1 MMASHPHRCPRI
13 GVRVTIALVGLAH
26 ALIMGGVIVMVSH

>member
-1 MMASHPHRCPRI
+1 MMASHPHPRPRI